1 MIINLLN
8 PVITHSTYKLM
19 SDEEAVEQY
28 LLTQNVNYFNLLYD
42 RYTNKVY
49 AKCISMLRDAEQA
62 EDATQE
68 IFVKILLSLSKFN
81 ARSKFSTWLYSITY
95 NFCIDI
101 IRKGKKE
108 IIVSL
113 EDHTKVDL
121 EDNGMYDA
129 EIMETNVFRLK
140 EVLNLMNAEDKSILL
155 MKYQDDMS
163 IKEIC
168 GVIDKTES
176 AVKMKILRA
185 KERFMKIYQESYGQ
199 SG

>member
-1 MIINLLN
+1 LIINLLN
-8 PVITHSTYKLM
+8 PVVTHSSYKLM

-49 AKCISMLRDAEQA
+49 AKCISMLRESEQA

-68 IFVKILLSLSKFN
+68 IFVKILLNLSKFN

-113 EDHTKVDL
+113 EDHTKVDI
-121 EDNGMYDA
+121 EDNGAYDA

-140 EVLNLMNAEDKSILL
+140 EILNLMNVEDKSILL

-168 GVIDKTES
+168 DVIDKTES

-185 KERFMKIYQESYGQ
+185 KERFMKIYQDSYGQ

>member
-1 MIINLLN
+1 LIINLLN

-121 EDNGMYDA
+121 EDNGIYDA

-168 GVIDKTES
+168 GVIEKTES